1 MPKHPTAVGVVM
13 ATLTTLDAGPQ
24 PRSAA
29 SAAQLAFML
38 IGLVFGS
45 LTAVLLP
52 RRRYSTLRRAQ

>member
-13 ATLTTLDAGPQ
+13 ATLTTLDARPQ

-29 SAAQLAFML
+29 SAFML